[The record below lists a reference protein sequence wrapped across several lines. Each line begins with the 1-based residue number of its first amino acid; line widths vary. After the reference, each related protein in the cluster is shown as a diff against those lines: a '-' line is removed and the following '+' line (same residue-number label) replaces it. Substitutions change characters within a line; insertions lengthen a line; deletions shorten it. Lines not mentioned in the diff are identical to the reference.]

1 MIDTIILIAI
11 YLVSIIFAGILGY
24 IRGYKHAVS
33 QTEALIDAITSE
45 YEELSGM
52 IGGDGNARRP

>member
-24 IRGYKHAVS
+24 IHGYKHAVN

-52 IGGDGNARRP
+52 IGGDTNAGRP